1 MMFNARLVYFIAVGL
16 TFACSAPRENNHGT
30 TTGSDTPRFTLI
42 QTERFVF
49 NSFVDCN
56 MAAAWIGDT
65 LRIFPGKY
73 GEDPV
78 WGEAKELEYADG
90 TNPDQ
95 VFLRK
100 PDEFTDPVLPP
111 NALPGQPGLHGAVWF
126 ETVYQDE
133 NDRSGRTLYA
143 LYHNENYPATLPY
156 DSATGQGYMDKHWP
170 EGLRG
175 PASAAAVPRIGIMK
189 SVDGGKQWEDKGIL
203 LEDLQD
209 RMVLKPHNT
218 SLTFA
223 GGVGD
228 PSCVA
233 SGEYLYVFFG
243 AYSYPGTYQAK
254 TYDPSVEWSGQCI
267 STARVALKDL
277 DAPTGKARRWDGAGF
292 NAPHNGVGKP
302 VASLQIPKHEGGGAV
317 NVANG
322 KFHWGPSV
330 SWNTYLDCWVM
341 LMGRV
346 DSTLWRGSQL
356 YISFNPHQDLSQ
368 GNHSQQWSKPQLLVS
383 RPGHVLW
390 YPSLQPMNTA
400 EDIRN
405 RYTCTRLGKKARLFF
420 KDMKGDKHVYIS
432 DYIVEFDH

>member
-1 MMFNARLVYFIAVGL
+1 MIFNFRTVYLLAVGL
-16 TFACSAPRENNHGT
+16 LFACNGPRENSSSN
-30 TTGSDTPRFTLI
+30 TPGFKLI
-42 QTERFVF
+42 PTKQFVF

-56 MAAAWIGDT
+56 MAEAWIGDT

-78 WGEAKELEYADG
+78 WGAAKELEYADG

-111 NALPGQPGLHGAVWF
+111 NAPPGQPGLHGAVWF
-126 ETVYQDE
+126 ETVYQDQR
-133 NDRSGRTLYA
+133 DRSGKTLYA

-156 DSATGQGYMDKHWP
+156 DASTGQGYLNQNWP

-175 PASAAAVPRIGIMK
+175 PTSVAAVPRIGIMK
-189 SVDGGKQWEDKGIL
+189 SVDGGKSWEDRGIL
-203 LEDLQD
+203 LEDRQE

-233 SGEYLYVFFG
+233 NGEYLYVFFG
-243 AYSYPGTYQAK
+243 EYSYPGTYQK
-254 TYDPSVEWSGQCI
+254 QTYDPAVEWSGQCI
-267 STARVALKDL
+267 SSARVPLKDL
-277 DAPTGKARRWDGAGF
+277 DAPTGKARRWDGTGF
-292 NAPHNGVGKP
+292 HAPYNGAGKP
-302 VASLQIPKHEGGGAV
+302 VASLQIPQNKGGDAV

-330 SWNTYLDCWVM
+330 SWNTYLNCWVM
-341 LMGRV
+341 LMGKV
-346 DSTLWRGSQL
+346 DSTLWRGSEL
-356 YISFNPHQDLSQ
+356 YISFNTNQELSQ
-368 GNHSQQWSKPQLLVS
+368 GKNSQQWSKPQLLVK
-383 RPGHVLW
+383 RPGHILW
-390 YPSLQPMNTA
+390 YPSLQPLNTA
-400 EDIRN
+400 EDIQN
-405 RYTCTRLGKKARLFF
+405 RYTSTRLGKKARLFF
-420 KDMKGDKHVYIS
+420 KDMKEDKHVYIS
-432 DYIVEFDH
+432 DYVVEFERGNKN

>member
-1 MMFNARLVYFIAVGL
+1 MMFNARMVYLVAVGL
-16 TFACSAPRENNHGT
+16 TLACSAPRENNRSG
-30 TTGSDTPRFTLI
+30 TPRFTLI
-42 QTERFVF
+42 QTDRFVF

-56 MAAAWIGDT
+56 MAEAWIGDT

-78 WGEAKELEYADG
+78 WGDAQELEYADG

-111 NALPGQPGLHGAVWF
+111 NALAGKPGLHGAVWF
-126 ETVYQDE
+126 ETVYQDRK
-133 NDRSGRTLYA
+133 DSSGRTLYA

-156 DSATGQGYMDKHWP
+156 DSVTGQGYLDKNWP

-175 PASAAAVPRIGIMK
+175 PTSAAAVPRIGIMK
-189 SVDGGKQWEDKGIL
+189 SVDGGKRWEDRGIL
-203 LEDLQD
+203 LEDLQE

-233 SGEYLYVFFG
+233 NGAYLYVFFG
-243 AYSYPGTYQAK
+243 EYSYPGRYNEK

-267 STARVALKDL
+267 STARVALNDL
-277 DAPTGKARRWDGAGF
+277 DAPTEKARRWDGTGF
-292 NAPHNGVGKP
+292 NAPYNGVGRP
-302 VASLQIPKHEGGGAV
+302 VASLQISANEGGGAV

-341 LMGRV
+341 LMGKV
-346 DSTLWRGSQL
+346 DSTLWRGSEL
-356 YISFNPHQDLSQ
+356 YISFNTNQDLSQ
-368 GNHSQQWSKPQLLVS
+368 GDNSQQWSKPQLLVR

-400 EDIRN
+400 EDIQN
-405 RYTCTRLGKKARLFF
+405 RYTCTRLGKRARLFF
-420 KDMKGDKHVYIS
+420 KDMQADKHLYIS
-432 DYIVEFDH
+432 DYVVEFER